1 MFSGLCC
8 PLMDVALYRWVFIV
22 KRRLQY
28 ILLWQFFLY
37 RISNKYA
44 VKWQSNCLREHSIIR
59 CKTNKCLLVTS
70 YHLLSGAG
78 TEAQTLSAVSCP
90 VTINTLNTKS
100 VFFAKWFVVTD
111 CHPSSAMKWKFFL
124 WTVERLSND
133 PLPFWQSS
141 TCVSSGVQTCRGCCT
156 TTHCF
161 WASSVSHDTHPQ
173 SVTHRPSCAVKLH
186 KDETCHLLRNKNVQL
201 HKTPTQSRINIQ
213 VKNTHTYTQATT

>member
-1 MFSGLCC
+1 ML
-8 PLMDVALYRWVFIV
+8 P
-22 KRRLQY
+22 Y
-28 ILLWQFFLY
+28 IGEYSSSSVDYNTFYCGRFFLY